1 MPTGGTRV
9 TEAAAAEATL
19 SAMGWLQP
27 VPAGWRLVV
36 LLEVIGII
44 GLSRLLSGDDGS
56 LRRPWGR
63 LIRRAG

>member
-9 TEAAAAEATL
+9 TEAAAADAAL

-36 LLEVIGII
+36 LLEVIGIV
-44 GLSRLLSGDDGS
+44 
-56 LRRPWGR
+56 
-63 LIRRAG
+63 